1 MIEAWAQQW
10 GIPPAAIEDLY
21 RRLRSASPPP
31 APMRGTSE
39 AAMQVEVRLEA
50 AQKGVDL
57 YRNNVGA
64 LLDQRG
70 VPVRYGLAN
79 ETKAENQ
86 AVKSADLIGW
96 RRVVITPEMVG
107 RPIAQFVS
115 REVKHHGWRWSG
127 DAHEL
132 AQSRWL
138 LLVAI
143 AGGDAAFASGRGTL

>member
-1 MIEAWAQQW
+1 MIEAWAQRW
-10 GIPPAAIEDLY
+10 GVPPAAIEDLY

-31 APMRGTSE
+31 VPMRGTSE

-132 AQSRWL
+132 AQARWL